1 MFYQSH
7 SKAYSSVFF
16 ISISQCE
23 CFCWQCGLSI
33 LTTDIFVFLSG
44 PGVSLVQVGAGSEDG
59 LALVGKVSDVGELMA
74 VELENGSQ
82 GLLLLPLTA
91 KAVGDVVD
99 ILVENLNLTLVLE
112 GLVGVGDDL
121 GLVLGDLLGVVLV
134 VVLGLSDSLGK
145 LEDFESEGLDSDDLV
160 GVDVDLLLIALL
172 VCEGRLHVEVLDGVS
187 VVFGNDGTVVGA
199 AFGDVSG
206 DGGLGKDLSGG
217 LNLGLDLG
225 VEGNDGDG
233 KSCETKNKFHL

>member
-1 MFYQSH
+1 MH
-7 SKAYSSVFF
+7 SIQVISVA
-16 ISISQCE
+16 
-23 CFCWQCGLSI
+23 I
-33 LTTDIFVFLSG
+33 LASG
-44 PGVSLVQVGAGSEDG
+44 PGVSLVQVGAGSEDA

-121 GLVLGDLLGVVLV
+121 RLVLGDLLGVVLV
-134 VVLGLSDSLGK
+134 VVLGLSDSLGE

-172 VCEGRLHVEVLDGVS
+172 VCEGRLHVEVVDGGT
-187 VVFGNDGTVVGA
+187 VVLGDDGTVVSSTSG
-199 AFGDVSG
+199 FGG
-206 DGGLGKDLSGG
+206 DLSEDLGGGFG
-217 LNLGLDLG
+217 LN
-225 VEGNDGDG
+225 VERSGGDG
-233 KSCETKNKFHL
+233 KSCERKNEFHV